1 MKMNAFVIG
10 ATGLTGCEV
19 IRLLSAHPLI
29 RKIYPISR
37 ESGIS
42 LEELHPNLTGIK
54 KYTYTLEEL
63 KHIEPDVVFI
73 CLPSGESFDIAK
85 NFINTKAIIIDLG
98 ADFRFDDP
106 KLFEKV
112 YKKKH
117 KAKEIQYK
125 FTYGYVEEFKKEI
138 KCSQYIANPG
148 CYVNAALCPL
158 VPLIKANIINTDSIF
173 ISAINGTS
181 GAGVNNQKELIHHN
195 QFANMLAYSLNGHRH
210 TDEIENII
218 FKTTMKKANISLVT
232 SHGNFVR
239 GIFMIQ
245 CMKLSSHVNCE
256 RNDILEYL
264 KDYYKNNEFISIIGI
279 NKVSEGVEKN
289 YGIYPQLSKVIGS
302 NSCHISL
309 DIVPET
315 RELRVVSVIDNLVK
329 GAAGTAIQN
338 MNIIINVNEA
348 TGLTRYGI

>member
-19 IRLLSAHPLI
+19 IRLLSAHPMI
-29 RKIYPISR
+29 GGIYPISR
-37 ESGIS
+37 ESGTS
-42 LEELHPNLTGIK
+42 LEELHSNLTGIR
-54 KYTYTLEEL
+54 KYTYTLEEV
-63 KHIEPDVVFI
+63 KNVEPDVVFI
-73 CLPSGESFDIAK
+73 CLPSGQSFDVAK
-85 NFINTKAIIIDLG
+85 KFINTKTIIIDLG
-98 ADFRFDDP
+98 ADFRFDNP
-106 KLFEKV
+106 ELFEKT
-112 YKKKH
+112 YKKAH
-117 KAKEIQYK
+117 RAKEIQHK
-125 FTYGYVEEFKKEI
+125 FTYGYIEEFKDEI
-138 KCSQYIANPG
+138 KNSKYISNPG

-158 VPLIKANIINTDSIF
+158 VPLIKADIVNTDYIF

-181 GAGVNNQKELIHHN
+181 GAGINNQKELIHHN

-210 TDEIENII
+210 TEEIENVL
-218 FKTTMKKANISLVT
+218 FKTTMKKANVSLVT

-245 CMKLSSHVNCE
+245 CMKLNSHITYQ

-264 KDYYKNNEFISIIGI
+264 SDYYKNNNFISIIGL
-279 NKVSEGVEKN
+279 NKTSEGIGKN

-302 NSCHISL
+302 NSCHISI

-315 RELRVVSVIDNLVK
+315 RELRVVSIIDNSIK

-338 MNIIINVNEA
+338 MNAIINIDEE
-348 TGLTRYGI
+348 TGLTKYGI